1 MSYQNIIAAS
11 VAKLEAQ
18 KELEALETARI
29 AAEQAQALAA
39 YQIEAIRLAERI
51 IHSDLVEFLI
61 VTTDKT
67 HWGYGFSLNI
77 PGCNPIL
84 FQLERGGKLDG
95 KFTTKNTPELI
106 PGEDDGESWTHD
118 TGWEYY
124 KDLEIAIAHA
134 HKNFKLEIEYNQTIE
149 YDRAQAAIKASQAKL
164 EDPADRRRTDAD
176 VYEALDRQDY
186 MAVIQLCQW
195 KYVS

>member
-1 MSYQNIIAAS
+1 MSYKNIIAAS

-18 KELEALETARI
+18 KELEALETARL

-39 YQIEAIRLAERI
+39 YQIEAIRIAERI
-51 IHSDLVEFLI
+51 IHPDLVEFLT

-77 PGCNPIL
+77 PECNPIL
-84 FQLERGGKLDG
+84 FQLQADGKLNG

-106 PGEDDGESWTHD
+106 TSEDDEESWIYD
-118 TGWEYY
+118 TGWEDS

-134 HKNFKLEIEYNQTIE
+134 HKNFKLELEYTQTIE
-149 YDRAQAAIKASQAKL
+149 YDRAQAAKASQARM
-164 EDPADRRRTDAD
+164 EVPADRPRADAD

-186 MAVIQLCQW
+186 MAVIELCRW
-195 KYVS
+195 KYTS